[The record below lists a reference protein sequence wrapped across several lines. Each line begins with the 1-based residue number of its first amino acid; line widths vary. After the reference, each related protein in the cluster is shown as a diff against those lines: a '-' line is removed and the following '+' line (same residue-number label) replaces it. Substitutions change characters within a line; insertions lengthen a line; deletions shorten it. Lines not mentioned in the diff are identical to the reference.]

1 MIQAAR
7 IKEDSGIFS
16 LLRIKMPAA
25 SDPSTTIE
33 LHWEYKRPLRDSWD
47 LYFQRDDNFNLT
59 LNVSSILLIFSF

>member
-33 LHWEYKRPLRDSWD
+33 LH
-47 LYFQRDDNFNLT
+47 
-59 LNVSSILLIFSF
+59 